1 MLQGQTPV
9 HCRTPGDSYAKTG
22 AQDALFEDHQVS
34 ILLRS
39 DRCGAMRRLKKLELD
54 DWEN

>member
-9 HCRTPGDSYAKTG
+9 HCRTPGDSDAKTG